1 MGFKCQWFKWTV
13 KCRQQWVGDDIAFCH
28 WEAPSQ
34 EELLELF
41 NRVGPTDKLTIE
53 LHEQWRFVSFYNQTD
68 EPIEHK
74 EYWLVNGTKLIK
86 FVSIQLKLTSAAT
99 PFLRI
104 KKLESAVVRLYAS
117 SIAQF
122 FLV

>member
-1 MGFKCQWFKWTV
+1 MPHYIAIHRFKSEDARKEYCMPPEKRNPPSTTQTKKQWGLSVNDLSETV

-34 EELLELF
+34 GELLELF

-74 EYWLVNGTKLIK
+74 EY
-86 FVSIQLKLTSAAT
+86 
-99 PFLRI
+99 
-104 KKLESAVVRLYAS
+104 
-117 SIAQF
+117 
-122 FLV
+122 